1 VDYVQI
7 QIYNTLTGNK
17 ELFKPIIPGIVKMYV
32 CGPTV
37 YDYSHVGHART
48 YVTFDVIR
56 RFFEFI
62 GYSVFYVQNI
72 TDIDD
77 KIINRAIKENRDWKE
92 IVDHYI
98 KAYLEDMDKLLIK
111 RAHIQPRVTEHI
123 TDIINFITKLI
134 EKGCAY
140 ASQDGSVYFDVDSYN
155 NYGELSKIK
164 REELKTIEPG
174 EGKRKAY
181 DFALWKSF
189 KPNEPYW
196 DSPWSK
202 GRPGWHIECST
213 MSTKYLGEEFD
224 IHGGGQDLIF
234 PHHENERA
242 QSEAL
247 LGHRWVRYW
256 MHTGLVTVSGQ
267 RMGKSMGNMVPLKE
281 LLATFKPEAL
291 RLYLIGTQYRSPLEF
306 SFEGLEHASQSYD
319 KLLASLELLIK
330 LSKEVEP
337 SYKLDEKEISIM
349 NDLINIE
356 KGFIEAMA
364 DDFNTPL
371 ALTYLY
377 KLQSIVRGT
386 IIYNP
391 TYATVSKSLH
401 LFQDFSTVFGLF
413 EKQLTQIQ
421 ISENDLTSKVIDLLI
436 EVRQHHRKI
445 KNYTIADW
453 IASELRKLGIE
464 IEDFK
469 DKTIWRIKK

>member
-1 VDYVQI
+1 MQI
-7 QIYNTLTGNK
+7 QIYNTLSGNK
-17 ELFKPIIPGIVKMYV
+17 ELFEPVIPGVVKMYV

-48 YVTFDVIR
+48 YVTFDIIR

-92 IVDHYI
+92 ISDYYI
-98 KAYLEDMDKLLIK
+98 SAYLEDMDKLLIK
-111 RAHIQPRVTEHI
+111 RAYVQPRVTEHI
-123 TDIINFITKLI
+123 TDIINFIEKLI
-134 EKGCAY
+134 EKGYAY
-140 ASQDGSVYFDVDSYN
+140 VSQDGSVYFNVDAYN

-164 REELKTIEPG
+164 RDELKSIEPG
-174 EGKRKAY
+174 EGKRRTY

-196 DSPWSK
+196 DGPWSK
-202 GRPGWHIECST
+202 GRPGWHIECSV

-267 RMGKSMGNMVPLKE
+267 RMGKSMGNMVPLRE
-281 LLATFKPEAL
+281 LLSKFKPEAI

-306 SFEGLEHASQSYD
+306 SFEGLEHASQSYE
-319 KLLASLELLIK
+319 KLLSTLELLMK
-330 LSKEVEP
+330 LSKEAEP
-337 SYKLDEKEISIM
+337 SYKLNEKELSVM
-349 NDLINIE
+349 NDLIEIE
-356 KGFIEAMA
+356 KNLISAMA
-364 DDFNTPL
+364 DDFNTPV

-377 KLQSIVRGT
+377 RLQSIVRGT
-386 IIYNP
+386 IAYAP
-391 TYATVSKSLH
+391 TYATVSKALH
-401 LFQDFSTVFGLF
+401 LFQDFSAIFGLF
-413 EKQLTQIQ
+413 EKQLAQQ
-421 ISENDLTSKVIDLLI
+421 PKSEVDLTTKVIDLLI

-445 KNYTIADW
+445 KDYSIADW

-464 IEDFK
+464 VEDFK
-469 DKTIWRIKK
+469 DRTVWRIKR